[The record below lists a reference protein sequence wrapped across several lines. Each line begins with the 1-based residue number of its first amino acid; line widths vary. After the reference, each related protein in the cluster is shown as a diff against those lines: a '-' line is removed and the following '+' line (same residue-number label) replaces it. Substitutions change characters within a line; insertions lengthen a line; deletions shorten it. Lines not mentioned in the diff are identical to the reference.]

1 MEMSKREIC
10 LSYADA
16 LNKRRQIGILAD
28 LNEVS
33 RGEIIDILVSR
44 GYYEGQKNELVE
56 KPKPRPIPKPEPR
69 QNQIPKPRQ
78 NSIFKQGPIKKQ
90 RPKPRLKEIN
100 QRIMFDRLDELDTQI
115 RYLEKQK
122 AEYERQYKL
131 ISDYLQKG
139 GNDAGIQG
147 YFR

>member
-1 MEMSKREIC
+1 MEMTKQEIC
-10 LSYADA
+10 RNYAAA
-16 LNKRRQIGILAD
+16 LNKKKQIGILAD
-28 LNEVS
+28 LNGVPRS
-33 RGEIIDILVSR
+33 TVVKILTER
-44 GYYEGQKNELVE
+44 GYYEGQKDETTE
-56 KPKPRPIPKPEPR
+56 KPKPKR
-69 QNQIPKPRQ
+69 
-78 NSIFKQGPIKKQ
+78 KK
-90 RPKPRLKEIN
+90 IN
-100 QRIMFDRLDELDTQI
+100 PRIMFDRLDELDTQI

>member
-1 MEMSKREIC
+1 MEMTKQEIC
-10 LSYADA
+10 RNYTAA
-16 LNKRRQIGILAD
+16 LNKKKQIGILAD
-28 LNEVS
+28 MNEVPRS
-33 RGEIIDILVSR
+33 VVIKILTER
-44 GYYEGQKNELVE
+44 GYYEGQQDETTE
-56 KPKPRPIPKPEPR
+56 KPKPKR
-69 QNQIPKPRQ
+69 
-78 NSIFKQGPIKKQ
+78 KK
-90 RPKPRLKEIN
+90 IN
-100 QRIMFDRLDELDTQI
+100 PRIMFDRLDELDTQI